1 MHFIG
6 TLVMLASL
14 AWAGAVLMR
23 QRRNIDDGDFAK
35 PES

>member
-1 MHFIG
+1 MHFTG

-14 AWAGAVLMR
+14 VWAGAVLVR
-23 QRRNIDDGDFAK
+23 QRRNIDDSVLVE